1 MGVTPRKIS
10 VNFWRVNPD
19 TDNEYSSKLLDEAIA
34 AVDCS
39 TFTSLL
45 KGENYS
51 LDAFSVEDKGG
62 YIQGALVHNQLTNLP
77 PTYAADSKQFGL
89 LPLTPGQGLSKT
101 SCFVFEK
108 RRRIL
113 LLESPGEG
121 STTARDWCLYLR
133 TMILQQREGRMPNIH
148 PAVIE
153 NLDARAIFK
162 RLTRITQLRVHIARL
177 RDVSMFRDEATRKA
191 ITSSFKVA
199 TDSGSDEIIC
209 TFKVPSRP
217 PRKRQTDL
225 GVSPSLERTFV
236 NRFVSAMDELDPREL
251 SLLQVVGQEDDLER
265 LTSLNLLANRVVDSI
280 SAVPFTD
287 STLPSSVAVR
297 HRCQLIQEFFEKH
310 AAVIQS
316 VGGE

>member
-1 MGVTPRKIS
+1 MGVRPRKIS

-19 TDNEYSSKLLDEAIA
+19 TDNEHYEKVLDEAIA
-34 AVDCS
+34 AIDC
-39 TFTSLL
+39 TQFKSLA
-45 KGENYS
+45 KGASYS
-51 LDAFSVEDKGG
+51 LDAYAVEDKGG

-77 PTYAADSKQFGL
+77 PTYAATSKEFGL

-108 RRRIL
+108 KRRIL

-133 TMILQQREGRMPNIH
+133 TMLLEQQSGRFPSIH

-177 RDVSMFRDEATRKA
+177 RDISMFRDEATQQA

-199 TDSGSDEIIC
+199 TESGSDEIIC

-217 PRKRQTDL
+217 PRKRQTNL
-225 GVSPSLERTFV
+225 GVNPSLERGFIDK
-236 NRFVSAMDELDPREL
+236 FVSVMDELDPREL
-251 SLLQVVGQEDDLER
+251 SLLQVVGQEEDMER

-280 SAVPFTD
+280 LAVPFTD

-297 HRCQLIQEFFEKH
+297 HRCQLIIELFEKH
-310 AAVIQS
+310 ADVIQS

>member
-1 MGVTPRKIS
+1 MGIRPRKIS
-10 VNFWRVNPD
+10 VNFWRIN
-19 TDNEYSSKLLDEAIA
+19 TDSNNEHSEKILNDAIA
-34 AVDCS
+34 TVDCS
-39 TFTSLL
+39 KFKSFL
-45 KGENYS
+45 KGESYS
-51 LDAFSVEDKGG
+51 LDAYAVEDRGD
-62 YIQGALVHNQLTNLP
+62 YIQGALVHNQMANLP
-77 PTYAADSKQFGL
+77 PTYATDSKQFGL

-133 TMILQQREGRMPNIH
+133 TMLLEQRNGRFPHIH

-153 NLDARAIFK
+153 NLDARAVFK

-177 RDVSMFRDEATRKA
+177 RDVSMFRDEATRQA

-199 TDSGSDEIIC
+199 TESGSDEIIC

-217 PRKRQTDL
+217 PKKRQTDL
-225 GVSPSLERTFV
+225 GINPSLQRSFV
-236 NRFVSAMDELDPREL
+236 DKFVSAMDELDPREL
-251 SLLQVVGQEDDLER
+251 SLLQVVGQEEDLER
-265 LTSLNLLANRVVDSI
+265 LTQLNLLANRVTDSI

-297 HRCQLIQEFFEKH
+297 HRCQLILELFEKH